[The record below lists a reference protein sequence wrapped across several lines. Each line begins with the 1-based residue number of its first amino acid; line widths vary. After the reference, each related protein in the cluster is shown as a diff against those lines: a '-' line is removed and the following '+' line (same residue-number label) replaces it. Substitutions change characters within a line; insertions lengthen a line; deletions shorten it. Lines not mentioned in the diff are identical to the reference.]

1 MADVGTARHPL
12 RKIPSVLMG
21 VLGILRPLLA
31 VLKFSVSSDDILIDE
46 RSPERA
52 SEENPVKALIAE
64 DEPLFR
70 KLLTQLLS
78 SQFELT
84 VTEDGTT
91 ALANLR
97 EENGPV
103 LAILDWVM
111 PGLTGLEVCRELR
124 AHRQTAGI
132 YVILLTA
139 RNSAADI
146 LAGLREGAD
155 DYVTKPV
162 QAEELRARV
171 QLGCR
176 IIELRAALKTE
187 VGALAVAMAREKLL
201 LNRLALIPRRPQR
214 RESKKGIAA
223 LA

>member
-1 MADVGTARHPL
+1 
-12 RKIPSVLMG
+12 
-21 VLGILRPLLA
+21 
-31 VLKFSVSSDDILIDE
+31 
-46 RSPERA
+46 
-52 SEENPVKALIAE
+52 VKVLIAE

-70 KLLTQLLS
+70 KILSQLLS
-78 SQFELT
+78 PEFELT

-91 ALANLR
+91 ALARLQ
-97 EENGPV
+97 EEDGPV

-111 PGLTGLEVCRELR
+111 PGLTGIDVCRELR
-124 AHRQTAGI
+124 ARRPTAGI

-146 LAGLREGAD
+146 VAGLRAGAD

-187 VGALAVAMAREKLL
+187 VGALAVALASEKLL
-201 LNRLALIPRRPQR
+201 LSRLGLTPHRTQR
-214 RESKKGIAA
+214 REQKKRVAA
-223 LA
+223 LVKEFPSDLALTLGDTDQASGLGVLPGQCFSKPNTAMPLLVPT

>member
-1 MADVGTARHPL
+1 MKV
-12 RKIPSVLMG
+12 
-21 VLGILRPLLA
+21 
-31 VLKFSVSSDDILIDE
+31 
-46 RSPERA
+46 
-52 SEENPVKALIAE
+52 LIAE

-70 KLLTQLLS
+70 KILSQLLS
-78 SQFELT
+78 PEFELT

-91 ALANLR
+91 ALARLQ

-111 PGLTGLEVCRELR
+111 PGISGIDVCRCLR
-124 AHRQTAGI
+124 AQRRTAGT

-146 LAGLREGAD
+146 VAGLRAGAD
-155 DYVTKPV
+155 DYATKPV

-187 VGALAVAMAREKLL
+187 VGALAVALAREKLL
-201 LNRLALIPRRPQR
+201 LSRLALIPQRSQR
-214 RESKKGIAA
+214 REAKKRIPT
-223 LA
+223 LV

>member
-1 MADVGTARHPL
+1 V
-12 RKIPSVLMG
+12 KI
-21 VLGILRPLLA
+21 
-31 VLKFSVSSDDILIDE
+31 
-46 RSPERA
+46 
-52 SEENPVKALIAE
+52 LIAE

-70 KLLTQLLS
+70 KLLLQLLS
-78 SQFELT
+78 SQFDLT

-91 ALANLR
+91 ALARLR
-97 EENGPV
+97 EEDGPV

-111 PGLTGLEVCRELR
+111 PGMTGLEVCRQLR
-124 AHRQTAGI
+124 AHRRTAGI

-146 LAGLREGAD
+146 VAGLRAGAD

-187 VGALAVAMAREKLL
+187 VGALAVALASEKLL
-201 LNRLALIPRRPQR
+201 LKRLALMPERTLR
-214 RESKKGIAA
+214 REPRKGNVSVV
-223 LA
+223 

>member
-1 MADVGTARHPL
+1 M
-12 RKIPSVLMG
+12 
-21 VLGILRPLLA
+21 
-31 VLKFSVSSDDILIDE
+31 FLIDGHSKE
-46 RSPERA
+46 RT
-52 SEENPVKALIAE
+52 SEENLVKALIAE

-70 KLLTQLLS
+70 KLLTPLLS
-78 SQFELT
+78 TEFDLT
-84 VTEDGTT
+84 VTEDGIS
-91 ALANLR
+91 ALANLQK
-97 EENGPV
+97 EDGPV

-111 PGLTGLEVCRELR
+111 PGLSGLEVCRELR
-124 AHRQTAGI
+124 SHRQTAGI

-146 LAGLREGAD
+146 VAGLREGAD

-187 VGALAVAMAREKLL
+187 MGALAVALAKEKLL
-201 LNRLALIPRRPQR
+201 LKRLALVPQHAHR
-214 RESKKGIAA
+214 RESRKGIASVV
-223 LA
+223 

>member
-1 MADVGTARHPL
+1 V
-12 RKIPSVLMG
+12 KI
-21 VLGILRPLLA
+21 
-31 VLKFSVSSDDILIDE
+31 
-46 RSPERA
+46 
-52 SEENPVKALIAE
+52 LIAE

-70 KLLTQLLS
+70 KLLLQLLS
-78 SQFELT
+78 SEFELT

-91 ALANLR
+91 ALAHLR

-111 PGLTGLEVCRELR
+111 PGKTGLEVCRELR
-124 AHRQTAGI
+124 ASRKTAGI

-146 LAGLREGAD
+146 VAGLRAGAD

-176 IIELRAALKTE
+176 IIELRSALRTE
-187 VGALAVAMAREKLL
+187 VGALAVALAREKLL
-201 LNRLALIPRRPQR
+201 LKRLALVPERPPR
-214 RESKKGIAA
+214 RESRKAIASVV
-223 LA
+223 

>member
-1 MADVGTARHPL
+1 V
-12 RKIPSVLMG
+12 K
-21 VLGILRPLLA
+21 LL
-31 VLKFSVSSDDILIDE
+31 V
-46 RSPERA
+46 
-52 SEENPVKALIAE
+52 AE

-78 SQFELT
+78 TEFDLT

-91 ALANLR
+91 ALARLR

-111 PGLTGLEVCRELR
+111 PGISGLEVCRELR
-124 AHRQTAGI
+124 AIRRTAGI

-139 RNSAADI
+139 RNDSADI
-146 LAGLREGAD
+146 VAGLRAGAD

-176 IIELRAALKTE
+176 IIELRSALKTE
-187 VGALAVAMAREKLL
+187 VGALAVALAREKLL
-201 LNRLALIPRRPQR
+201 LNRLALIPERPSRRASR
-214 RESKKGIAA
+214 KEIASVV
-223 LA
+223 